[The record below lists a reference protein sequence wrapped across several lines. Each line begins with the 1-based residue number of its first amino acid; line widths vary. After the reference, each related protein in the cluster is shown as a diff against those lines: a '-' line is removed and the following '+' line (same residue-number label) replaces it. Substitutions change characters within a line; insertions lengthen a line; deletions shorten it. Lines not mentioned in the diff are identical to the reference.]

1 MDAEFLQVILALIG
15 LALFIVIFVAQC
27 QLFSIAKSAK
37 ELVELVGELDT
48 SEPEEDGRLS
58 TVNQLMASRKS

>member
-58 TVNQLMASRKS
+58 TVNQLMASCKS